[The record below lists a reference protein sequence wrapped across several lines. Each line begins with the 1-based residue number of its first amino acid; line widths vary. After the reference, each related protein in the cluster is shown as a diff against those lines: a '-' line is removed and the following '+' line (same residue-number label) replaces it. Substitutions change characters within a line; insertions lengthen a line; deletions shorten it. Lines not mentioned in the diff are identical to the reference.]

1 MMTMTM
7 MEMVMREVRVVMENQ
22 PTQWSQLGRPIIFI
36 SSFTPC
42 CFSSTILF
50 STRGTVKAKEKTV
63 QMGVRMSWIN
73 WNASKLPPPF
83 NNG

>member
-63 QMGVRMSWIN
+63 HIGVRNSWII
-73 WNASKLPPPF
+73 
-83 NNG
+83 